1 MVIFTF
7 KLFRIQCRRRDSN
20 PHASRRHP
28 LKMVCLPIPPLRL
41 FEQVYCCLVFSPDGA
56 GAASFPGVVGD
67 GVVGAAGVAS
77 LFSGGTVGTS
87 AGFGVSAGA
96 GAGAVAG
103 TTDRLPVLVDTIVSA
118 SEVTIK
124 ITAAAVVAFESTVA
138 APRWPK
144 AV

>member
-1 MVIFTF
+1 
-7 KLFRIQCRRRDSN
+7 
-20 PHASRRHP
+20 
-28 LKMVCLPIPPLRL
+28 MVCLPIPPLRL
-41 FEQVYCCLVFSPDGA
+41 FEQVYFCLVFSPDGA
-56 GAASFPGVVGD
+56 GAASFPVVGD

-77 LFSGGTVGTS
+77 LFSGATDGTS
-87 AGFGVSAGA
+87 AGFGVPAGAGA

-103 TTDRLPVLVDTIVSA
+103 TTDRLPVLADTIVSA

-138 APRWPK
+138 EPRWPK

>member
-1 MVIFTF
+1 
-7 KLFRIQCRRRDSN
+7 
-20 PHASRRHP
+20 
-28 LKMVCLPIPPLRL
+28 MVCLPIPPLRL

-56 GAASFPGVVGD
+56 GAASFPGVVG
-67 GVVGAAGVAS
+67 VVGAAGVAS
-77 LFSGGTVGTS
+77 LFSGATDGTS
-87 AGFGVSAGA
+87 AGFGVPAGAGA

-103 TTDRLPVLVDTIVSA
+103 TTDRLPVLADTIVSA

-138 APRWPK
+138 EPRWPK

>member
-1 MVIFTF
+1 
-7 KLFRIQCRRRDSN
+7 
-20 PHASRRHP
+20 
-28 LKMVCLPIPPLRL
+28 MVCLPIPPLRL
-41 FEQVYCCLVFSPDGA
+41 FEQVYCCFVFSPDGA

-77 LFSGGTVGTS
+77 LFSGATDGTS
-87 AGFGVSAGA
+87 AGFGVPAGAGA